1 MNFKQFYLLQENK
14 NKPFIVNISQL
25 YSAPWKIKETIH
37 EINNNQLSKTIGPI
51 TVSKIGI
58 NKYYVINGNH
68 RVVESLL
75 KSNTNIDAILDE
87 YIPNMNKTGGA
98 HNNEI
103 NDAVQI
109 SSLIKNNNTLN
120 ETVEPAKPSNKIT
133 QSRIIK
139 NKGTIQQKELIQYKF
154 ITKNNNEV
162 KVQLSEQDDNT
173 ADVVFYVND
182 TLDDGSSTNRD
193 PEILNGVLWIMKE
206 IPKRYNFNTI
216 TFSAWSGKGDNKIIK
231 NLPINEPKQQFLKS
245 FDTFFKAIKNFKPTE
260 IPPSQTR
267 IDLAKKFDKPLTPL
281 YDINKDYVILLLND
295 LNEYMKTDNTLIKD
309 IISKLHYLSQHKDS
323 PINKLPGYEDLI
335 KYGKTYSDAILS
347 NTDYGLPQTHNRRQ
361 SLYSKILNKFFNNDW
376 NISQNNSSFTMTKK

>member
-1 MNFKQFYLLQENK
+1 MNFKQFYLQESK

-25 YSAPWKIKETIH
+25 YSATWKIKETIQ
-37 EINNNQLSKTIGPI
+37 EINNNQPSKTIGPI
-51 TVSKIGI
+51 TISKIGL

-75 KSNTNIDAILDE
+75 NSNNTVDAILDE
-87 YIPNMNKTGGA
+87 YTPDMNKTGGA
-98 HNNEI
+98 YNNEI
-103 NDAVQI
+103 NNAVQI
-109 SSLIKNNNTLN
+109 SSVIKNNNTLN
-120 ETVEPAKPSNKIT
+120 ETVEPIKPSNKVT

-154 ITKNNNEV
+154 TTKNNNEV
-162 KVQLSEQDDNT
+162 KVQLSDQGDNT

-182 TLDDGSSTNRD
+182 TLDDGSSTSRD

-231 NLPINEPKQQFLKS
+231 NLPITEPKQQFLKAY
-245 FDTFFKAIKNFKPTE
+245 DTFFKSITNFKPTE

-267 IDLAKKFDKPLTPL
+267 IDLAKKFNKPLIPL
-281 YDINKDYVILLLND
+281 FDVNKDYIMPLLND
-295 LNEYMKTDNTLIKD
+295 IKEYIKTDDPLIRG
-309 IISKLHYLSQHKDS
+309 IISKLDDLYQYKDS
-323 PINKLPGYEDLI
+323 TIINKLPGYEDLI
-335 KYGKTYSDAILS
+335 KYGKKYSDAILS

-361 SLYSKILNKFFNNDW
+361 SLYSKILNKFFSNDW
-376 NISQNNSSFTMTKK
+376 NITQRNSSFSLTKK